1 MLIFKWLENGET
13 PQLTKNAKTITCTMD
28 NSVLL
33 VVSRLS
39 SYSSS
44 TLSSMSRS
52 KDQLNYSRK
61 LVTSLDPVTTRNDKH
76 ACGKP
81 MLTDHDKEAME
92 NREPA
97 DEMNKEDP
105 TQGIPVWLQPFTVN
119 LEDLEAQCSHFPLK
133 ERTQIRKV
141 MLQKWRHKKRKHSVH
156 AHFRKNQKRSILRTE
171 KYGDLTTTE
180 HTILNEGRESRDNH
194 RYAVVVQVLATLKSV
209 LNQRWY
215 VVVGFFMKCCCYLR
229 DEQDLMADGN
239 SKHERRFVE
248 SF

>member
-1 MLIFKWLENGET
+1 MLIFKWVENGET

-61 LVTSLDPVTTRNDKH
+61 LVTSLDPVTTRSDKH

-81 MLTDHDKEAME
+81 MLTDHDKQATE

-156 AHFRKNQKRSILRTE
+156 AHFRKKPKEIYSTNRKVWWLDNNRAHNPQRRTWISE
-171 KYGDLTTTE
+171 QSPIRCRGTSSRHTENRVKPKMICGSRIFYGMLLLSARWARP
-180 HTILNEGRESRDNH
+180 HGRRE
-194 RYAVVVQVLATLKSV
+194 
-209 LNQRWY
+209 
-215 VVVGFFMKCCCYLR
+215 F
-229 DEQDLMADGN
+229 
-239 SKHERRFVE
+239 
-248 SF
+248 